1 LQRDG
6 GFACNQLLSSAWQ
19 AKVMA
24 RFFGIFAVAALLA
37 TPVSANI
44 MTGPAQVIDG
54 DTLDMTGMRIRLV
67 GIDAPE
73 AGQSCTRS
81 GEAWACGAEATAALQ
96 EIIAGQSLTCT
107 ARGTD
112 VYGRTLATC
121 QTRILDLGREMVRRG
136 LALALDDAAPDYEE
150 AERLARS
157 LRFGLWDASFQTPRE
172 WRAARQAEAPVTTP
186 RERAPRPAASASA
199 APQRVPA
206 SIRDGHGRCA
216 IKGNRTTRGEWIY
229 HLPGQTYYHQTRPE
243 ELFCSESA
251 AMAAGYRRSKV

>member
-1 LQRDG
+1 MSRH
-6 GFACNQLLSSAWQ
+6 FALA
-19 AKVMA
+19 AA
-24 RFFGIFAVAALLA
+24 AVAALFA
-37 TPVSANI
+37 MPASANI

-73 AGQSCTRS
+73 TGQSCERGGAT
-81 GEAWACGAEATAALQ
+81 WDCGAAATAALQ

-121 QTRILDLGREMVRRG
+121 QTRIFDLGREMVRRG
-136 LALALDDAAPDYEE
+136 LALALDDAALEYED
-150 AERLARS
+150 AQRLARS
-157 LRFGLWDASFQTPRE
+157 LGFGLWGASFQTPRE
-172 WRAARQAEAPVTTP
+172 WRAARQADTPAAAPSRERTP
-186 RERAPRPAASASA
+186 RTAAAAAAPTRAPAS
-199 APQRVPA
+199 V
-206 SIRDGHGRCA
+206 RDSQGRCA

-243 ELFCSESA
+243 ELFCSETA